1 MGLLD
6 CMPEL
11 KSAVE
16 TSKEICELKK
26 ALLAKAEELRT
37 KIGAYSVKIEIET
50 DCDHQNICD
59 ITINIA

>member
-1 MGLLD
+1 MGILD

-16 TSKEICELKK
+16 TSKEIREFKK

-50 DCDHQNICD
+50 DCDHENICD